1 MYVAVFLRDWD
12 VPPPLPSNPCSSPID
27 RSSRTP
33 SEGPDLKRPP
43 SRAVLSP
50 TDAQLRGAALL
61 APIALLSIGPYLA
74 LWGLPDPPFPTSVG
88 GILLF
93 CLAFAVGVL
102 LHEGLHGLGHVW
114 GDASWND
121 VRFGM
126 HWKALTP
133 FAQCTVPTRARD
145 YRIALALPGL
155 VLGVVPLA
163 LGVST
168 GIWLVTFYGF
178 LMLVAAAGD
187 LLILW
192 VLRGVPPRA
201 WVQDHPRQVG
211 CLVVAGAESP
221 APAPVS
227 EDDLTDDTTNGDK
240 LSFIHLLMLA
250 ALSAVCAAIGFLIAL
265 G

>member
-1 MYVAVFLRDWD
+1 MGAL
-12 VPPPLPSNPCSSPID
+12 PPSNPDAPIRVRVDRAVSFPRVRRSTSPFKTNPFWHD
-27 RSSRTP
+27 RRYEQTRFIQNP
-33 SEGPDLKRPP
+33 Q
-43 SRAVLSP
+43 SRAP
-50 TDAQLRGAALL
+50 
-61 APIALLSIGPYLA
+61 
-74 LWGLPDPPFPTSVG
+74 
-88 GILLF
+88 
-93 CLAFAVGVL
+93 AVPGRPSLGVV
-102 LHEGLHGLGHVW
+102 LHEGLHGLGHVRGEATW
-114 GDASWND
+114 DD

-133 FAQCTVPTRARD
+133 FAQCMVPTRARA

-155 VLGVVPLA
+155 VLGAVPLA

-168 GIWLVTFYGF
+168 GIWLVTFFGF

-187 LLILW
+187 VLILW

-221 APAPVS
+221 SPAPVS
-227 EDDLTDDTTNGDK
+227 EDDLPDDTTNGDE
-240 LSFIHLLMLA
+240 LSFIHLLALA